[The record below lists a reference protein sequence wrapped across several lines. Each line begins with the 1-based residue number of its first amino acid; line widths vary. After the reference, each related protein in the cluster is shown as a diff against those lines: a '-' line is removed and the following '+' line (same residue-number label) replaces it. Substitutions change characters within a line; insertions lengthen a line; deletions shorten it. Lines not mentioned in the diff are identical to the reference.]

1 MLCGACVITGNTA
14 LVTSK
19 TTYTSCLKII
29 KRGAPNPQGKVGRSH
44 RAKWLI
50 NQSEL
55 LKEFQIVD
63 ENGVMILMV
72 CIVDELT
79 WKRAVH
85 NVSEQVRPPPSK
97 KRCVRISG
105 NNTSLTEWVTTTWVH
120 ADKVGLYRYNSLL
133 DKLRT
138 HYAPTAHLHHKGHF
152 RRRSAVNWC
161 TTYTYENWTDNYH
174 RDVFEYQRGKCTIL
188 WSHVFDL
195 TGGCGLCIVWK
206 CESLGIVI
214 ELLSFN
220 NDKLILDHHSWIF
233 NWTTPKTLK
242 ELAASKVSQAYFNA
256 EFTPPLCQN
265 RASDHHVNFAVAD
278 LIYLCKLYLP
288 TLTRD
293 KQKWFMMELFRVLGG
308 KNLYTLQLD
317 RHMKYLKTIVV
328 QVSTVLQKAQEVRR
342 GGRLRDG
349 TLPTTHHVDAMK
361 AYDAF
366 IRGDSDRAYT
376 LATTC
381 DFMNLPAPIL
391 LKGRIEHEMRPTDFK
406 RRILNSSFQNEYQSE
421 LSCIVDADGLIRIHS
436 GKNPAF
442 HTTIDL
448 PALFASQDIE
458 LDDEAKQRIIA
469 SLTR

>member
-1 MLCGACVITGNTA
+1 
-14 LVTSK
+14 
-19 TTYTSCLKII
+19 
-29 KRGAPNPQGKVGRSH
+29 
-44 RAKWLI
+44 
-50 NQSEL
+50 
-55 LKEFQIVD
+55 
-63 ENGVMILMV
+63 MV

-85 NVSEQVRPPPSK
+85 NESEQVLPPPSK
-97 KRCVRISG
+97 KQCVRISG
-105 NNTSLTEWVTTTWVH
+105 NNTSLTEWVTSLTEWVTTTWVH
-120 ADKVGLYRYNSLL
+120 ADKVGLYRYNSFR

-152 RRRSAVNWC
+152 RRRRAVNNWGE
-161 TTYTYENWTDNYH
+161 TYTFENWTDCYH
-174 RDVFEYQRGKCTIL
+174 CDVFEYQRGKCTIL

-195 TGGCGLCIVWK
+195 TDGCGLCIVWK

-220 NDKLILDHHSWIF
+220 SDKLIIDHHSWIF

-256 EFTPPLCQN
+256 EFTPPLCKN

-278 LIYLCKLYLP
+278 LIYLFKLYLP

-293 KQKWFMMELFRVLGG
+293 KQKWFMKELFRVLGG

-317 RHMKYLKTIVV
+317 RHMEYLKTIVD
-328 QVSTVLQKAQEVRR
+328 QVATVLQKAQEVRL

-349 TLPTTHHVDAMK
+349 TLPTTHHLDAMK

-366 IRGDSDRAYT
+366 MRGDSDRAYK

-381 DFMNLPAPIL
+381 DFMDLPAPTL
-391 LKGRIEHEMRPTDFK
+391 LKGRIEHEMRPIDFQ
-406 RRILNSSFQNEYQSE
+406 RRIWNSSFQNEYQSE
-421 LSCIVDADGLIRIHS
+421 LSCIVDAEGLIRIHS

-442 HTTIDL
+442 HTSIDL
-448 PALFASQDIE
+448 PALFASQD
-458 LDDEAKQRIIA
+458 DETKQMILA
-469 SLTR
+469 LLTRES